1 MSIAVIREM
10 YGVTLVEVLVAL
22 LLLSIGLMGMAGMQ
36 IKGVKNAYS
45 SHFRSH
51 ASLAAE
57 AMAER
62 MRANPAGIQGM
73 NYDGTDSNTIACNVR
88 PAPYCQAAFGVVE
101 TLPCANGA
109 EIASFDVFDV
119 ACGIWDGTQGV
130 DGVSS
135 LLPSGRLQITCDDVP
150 CTANSMYTI
159 TVSWVESELVAG
171 LAQTRTKQV
180 GFRLQP

>member
-1 MSIAVIREM
+1 MSIAAIRGIP
-10 YGVTLVEVLVAL
+10 GVTLVEILVAM
-22 LLLSIGLMGMAGMQ
+22 LLLSVGLMGMAGMQ

-73 NYDGTDSNTIACNVR
+73 NYDDVDSNTIACNVQ
-88 PAPYCQAAFGVVE
+88 PAPYCQAAYGVAD
-101 TLPCANGA
+101 TLPCVSGA
-109 EIASFDVFDV
+109 ELASFDVFDI

-130 DGVSS
+130 EGVKD
-135 LLPSGRLQITCDDVP
+135 LLPAGRLEINCDDDP